1 MGSQVKINALNLR
14 PEDIIVRLFKF
25 RRDNPNADFEG
36 FNLIS
41 TTNPALKLVCK
52 DLFNNPLYWEGERVT
67 SEGFKQFRKMYRG
80 WRIDGF
86 GKPEVTYRDFI
97 NMLKTKKLIMR
108 SQVKT
113 INEDVLYAELP
124 EGGFSVQDYVQLFND
139 SNQMM
144 TTWRGTMWIRSFV
157 PEDHYQV
164 NAGDLLVREGNTVS
178 KWDKEAFE
186 EEFNTEI

>member
-1 MGSQVKINALNLR
+1 M
-14 PEDIIVRLFKF
+14 E
-25 RRDNPNADFEG
+25 
-36 FNLIS
+36 
-41 TTNPALKLVCK
+41 
-52 DLFNNPLYWEGERVT
+52 
-67 SEGFKQFRKMYRG
+67 
-80 WRIDGF
+80 
-86 GKPEVTYRDFI
+86 
-97 NMLKTKKLIMR
+97 

-144 TTWRGTMWIRSFV
+144 TTWRGTMWIKSWAT
-157 PEDHYQV
+157 EDHYQV

>member
-124 EGGFSVQDYVQLFND
+124 EGGFSVQDYVQLFDGTDFSLRAKFDGIYLESMND
-139 SNQMM
+139 SYKVE
-144 TTWRGTMWIRSFV
+144 I
-157 PEDHYQV
+157 
-164 NAGDLLVREGNTVS
+164 GDLLVREDNTVS